1 MILLCWVLKM
11 TIIYLFIFS
20 YFLQIAVLQENL
32 SAVQEIWNDYIKHY
46 SLSIISLRKFI
57 WSFTRLGDLKFAYG
71 ILQQMVALA
80 IRGSTSIY
88 RNVGGK
94 LLSSKL
100 DIPIPLNH
108 KVGMPKLNQEEGVV
122 SVPSMYYEKLD
133 DNDINKEHYVASVF
147 GIAESERMQN
157 MLKCKPVMKVLR
169 YSFSDVIHGCA
180 KSKNYELAEQLII
193 QVKMICMFKL
203 VVVLCNF
210 VPIKIA
216 RTRTYFV

>member
-1 MILLCWVLKM
+1 MQL
-11 TIIYLFIFS
+11 
-20 YFLQIAVLQENL
+20 AVLQNNL

-71 ILQQMVALA
+71 ILQEMVALA
-80 IRGSTSIY
+80 IRGGTSIY
-88 RNVGGK
+88 RNVEGK

-108 KVGMPKLNQEEGVV
+108 KVGMKKFDQKEGIV

-133 DNDINKEHYVASVF
+133 DNDISREHYAALVF
-147 GIAESERMQN
+147 GITESERMQN

-169 YSFSDVIHGCA
+169 WSFSDVMHGCA

-193 QVKMICMFKL
+193 QVKVICIFEL
-203 VVVLCNF
+203 VVLCNF
-210 VPIKIA
+210 VPNKIA
-216 RTRTYFV
+216 RIRTYFV